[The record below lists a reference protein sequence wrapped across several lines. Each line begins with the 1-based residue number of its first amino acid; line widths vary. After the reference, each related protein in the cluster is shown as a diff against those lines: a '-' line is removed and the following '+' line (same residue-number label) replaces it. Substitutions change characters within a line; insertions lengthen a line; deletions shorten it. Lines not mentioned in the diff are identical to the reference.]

1 MEIKDIL
8 DENIID
14 LSIEA
19 KNKDQV
25 LRHLANLLK
34 ENGYIQNLEEFV
46 SDIYLRE
53 SEGITGIG
61 NGIAIPHG
69 KSNEAKRIGIAI
81 GKTNNFIEWESI
93 DEKPVNIIFL
103 FCVSNDVEYARNHLM
118 LLAKIAGKLGND
130 NTIKKLLNSTSK
142 KEIIDIFSE

>member
-69 KSNEAKRIGIAI
+69 KSN
-81 GKTNNFIEWESI
+81 
-93 DEKPVNIIFL
+93 
-103 FCVSNDVEYARNHLM
+103 
-118 LLAKIAGKLGND
+118 
-130 NTIKKLLNSTSK
+130 
-142 KEIIDIFSE
+142 